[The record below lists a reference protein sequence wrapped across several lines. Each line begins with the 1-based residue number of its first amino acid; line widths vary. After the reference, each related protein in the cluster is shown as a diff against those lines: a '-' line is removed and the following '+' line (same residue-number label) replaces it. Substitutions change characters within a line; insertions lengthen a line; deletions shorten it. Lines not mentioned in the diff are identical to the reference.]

1 MGLRDTEKTDCSA
14 SCGVE
19 EQMGQRNRGLNV
31 AWGGGTKNDCV
42 WIWRVV

>member
-1 MGLRDTEKTDCSA
+1 MGLRETEKTECSA

-31 AWGGGTKNDCV
+31 AWGGGTKTTAFGFGG
-42 WIWRVV
+42 